1 MNEEDR
7 NVTKMDDVET
17 AAVAISATIIVFFV
31 IYWAIQIDSVRD
43 LLKLAYG

>member
-1 MNEEDR
+1 MSEDDK
-7 NVTKMDDVET
+7 NVAKLDDVQM

-31 IYWAIQIDSVRD
+31 VYWAIQIDSVRD